1 MHLFTVG
8 LMPSFLLSFACVLM
22 HHSTSPMS
30 APKPDGIVQGE
41 CSDGRR
47 DAWSSGCS
55 IHLGDG
61 FIEVSLEVK
70 LSRRLQVVQ
79 LGHGISGL
87 DGQQNE
93 FTWLLTG
100 HLQNKVV

>member
-1 MHLFTVG
+1 MG
-8 LMPSFLLSFACVLM
+8 LCKG
-22 HHSTSPMS
+22 S
-30 APKPDGIVQGE
+30 AQMGE
-41 CSDGRR
+41 EMLR
-47 DAWSSGCS
+47 A
-55 IHLGDG
+55 LGDG

-93 FTWLLTG
+93 FTWLLIG

>member
-1 MHLFTVG
+1 M
-8 LMPSFLLSFACVLM
+8 
-22 HHSTSPMS
+22 
-30 APKPDGIVQGE
+30 
-41 CSDGRR
+41 
-47 DAWSSGCS
+47 
-55 IHLGDG
+55 
-61 FIEVSLEVK
+61 
-70 LSRRLQVVQ
+70 Q